1 MATVAPVYEDRD
13 VSVGRVF
20 QRAVDAVRINP
31 VVIIGLGLLVGA
43 IPSLLLSILS
53 VSLGLGVGATPASFS
68 LTRIFGFL
76 FFYVVTVVVVSSFVQ
91 AAITRATVSASE
103 GRKAS
108 FGECLS
114 AAVRVLLP
122 LIAMAIL
129 AGLAMMVGVLFFI
142 IPGIILFLMWSVASP
157 AMVIE
162 RGGIIGSLSR
172 SAELTKGSRWKILGM
187 FLVLIIAYWL
197 LSVVIG
203 VVGLTEYRP
212 ASAAGLTIA
221 NLIGSIILG
230 TAFNTAAGAMW
241 PSLYVELRHA
251 KEGTSIQSL
260 EQVFA

>member
-1 MATVAPVYEDRD
+1 MATVAPVYEGRD

-20 QRAVDAVRINP
+20 QRAIDAVRINP

-43 IPSLLLSILS
+43 IPSLLLSLLS
-53 VSLGLGVGATPASFS
+53 VSLGLGVSASPATFSFS
-68 LTRIFGFL
+68 RLFGFL
-76 FFYVVTVVVVSSFVQ
+76 FFSVVIVVVVSSFVQ

-103 GRKAS
+103 GRKAT

-114 AAVRVLLP
+114 AAARVFLP
-122 LIAMAIL
+122 LVAMAIL
-129 AGLAMMVGVLFFI
+129 SGLAMMLGAFLFV

-162 RGGIIGSLSR
+162 RGGIIGSLTR
-172 SAELTKGSRWKILGM
+172 SAELTKGSRWKILAM
-187 FLVLIIAYWL
+187 FLVLIVAYWL
-197 LSVVIG
+197 LSLVVG

-212 ASAAGLTIA
+212 ATAAGLTIA
-221 NLIGSIILG
+221 NLIGSIVLG

-251 KEGTSIQSL
+251 KEGTSIESL

>member
-20 QRAVDAVRINP
+20 QRAIDAVRINP

-43 IPSLLLSILS
+43 VPSLLLSIIS
-53 VSLGLGVGATPASFS
+53 VSVGLGVAATPASFS
-68 LTRIFGFL
+68 LARIFGFL
-76 FFYVVTVVVVSSFVQ
+76 FFSVVIAIVVSSFVQ

-114 AAVRVLLP
+114 AAIRVLLP

-129 AGLAMMVGVLFFI
+129 AGLAVMVGALFFL
-142 IPGIILFLMWSVASP
+142 IPGIIFFLMWSVASP

-212 ASAAGLTIA
+212 NSVGGLTIA

-230 TAFNTAAGAMW
+230 TAFNTAAGVMW

-251 KEGTSIQSL
+251 KEGTSVESL

>member
-20 QRAVDAVRINP
+20 QRAIDAVRINP

-43 IPSLLLSILS
+43 VPSLLLSILS
-53 VSLGLGVGATPASFS
+53 ASLGLGLAAAPTSFS
-68 LTRIFGFL
+68 ISRFFGFL
-76 FFYVVTVVVVSSFVQ
+76 FFSVVITVVVSCFVQ

-108 FGECLS
+108 FGECLG
-114 AAVRVLLP
+114 AAVRVFLP

-129 AGLAMMVGVLFFI
+129 SGLAMMLGVFLFVV
-142 IPGIILFLMWSVASP
+142 PGIILFLMWSVASP

-162 RGGIIGSLSR
+162 RGGILGSLRR
-172 SAELTKGSRWKILGM
+172 SAELTKGSRWKILAM
-187 FLVLIIAYWL
+187 FLVLIVAYWL
-197 LSVVIG
+197 LSLLIG
-203 VVGLTEYRP
+203 VVGLAEYRP
-212 ASAAGLTIA
+212 ATAAGLTIT

-251 KEGTSIQSL
+251 KEGTSIASL